1 MISFSNRLIKWHK
14 KSGRKNLPWQIKTTP
29 YKVWI
34 SEIMLQQTQVNTV
47 KPYFKR
53 FIERYPSVAELAMS
67 SQEEIMTYWSGLGY
81 YSRAKNIHLSALIIT
96 ERFKGLLPM
105 SLDDLIDLPGIG
117 RSTAGAIMSLGH
129 KKSAPILDSNARRV
143 LCRYKAVKGDLLKS
157 KTNKELWTIA
167 ESLLPKENNTI

>member
-53 FIERYPSVAELAMS
+53 FIERYPSVTELAMS
-67 SQEEIMTYWSGLGY
+67 TQEEIMTYLKVY
-81 YSRAKNIHLSALIIT
+81 YQ
-96 ERFKGLLPM
+96 
-105 SLDDLIDLPGIG
+105 
-117 RSTAGAIMSLGH
+117 
-129 KKSAPILDSNARRV
+129 
-143 LCRYKAVKGDLLKS
+143 
-157 KTNKELWTIA
+157 
-167 ESLLPKENNTI
+167 